1 MQPTLNLSLLN
12 DIFWLQCKD
21 RSKYTL
27 TFTSHTNNL
36 FNGTTLRPSLFHYYE
51 TWRQYATLL
60 IYYHWFV
67 TSFESSIS
75 QENYLIRLLVI
86 NSSRNFAK
94 ISVETQDPKYTVRDY
109 IFRFKWLFLPTKAH
123 PYLYTGIKLKVTLP
137 LRAPVWNISCRQRL
151 NSKTNNKCPALVI
164 MRAIVQD
171 TVDLLTR
178 VHDRRN

>member
-1 MQPTLNLSLLN
+1 MTFSGCNAK
-12 DIFWLQCKD
+12 ID
-21 RSKYTL
+21 RNTPWHLRATQTTFL
-27 TFTSHTNNL
+27 TAQRFVQACST
-36 FNGTTLRPSLFHYYE
+36 YYE
-51 TWRQYATLL
+51 TWRQYATLQ

-137 LRAPVWNISCRQRL
+137 LRAPVWNISCRQRIKL
-151 NSKTNNKCPALVI
+151 QNEQQMSSACYNACNC
-164 MRAIVQD
+164 
-171 TVDLLTR
+171 TR
-178 VHDRRN
+178 HCWSFDSCAW